1 MLYPKLFGFPATR
14 SRHPFDELSRM
25 RREMDRIMDSVINR
39 PTSATNA
46 GVYPAINV
54 SEDADHFYVRAELPG
69 VQTQNLDIQTTS
81 HSLTISGE
89 RKLDVEDQSSK
100 YHRRER
106 EGGHFS
112 RAFTLPK
119 EIDVERVE
127 ARLSNGMLTLQLPKA
142 ASAKPK
148 HIAIGS

>member
-1 MLYPKLFGFPATR
+1 MLYPRLFGLPATR
-14 SRHPFDELSRM
+14 SHHPFDEWSRM
-25 RREMDRIMDSVINR
+25 RREMDRIMDSVLNR
-39 PTSATNA
+39 PSSATHA

-69 VQTQNLDIQTTS
+69 VQVKDLDIQTTS

-89 RKLDVEDQSSK
+89 RKLDIEDQSSK

-106 EGGHFS
+106 EGGRFS

>member
-1 MLYPKLFGFPATR
+1 MLYPKLFGLPTTR

-25 RREMDRIMDSVINR
+25 RREMDRIMDSALNR
-39 PTSATNA
+39 SSIATNA
-46 GVYPAINV
+46 GVFPAINV

-69 VQTQNLDIQTTS
+69 VQAQDLDIQTTS
-81 HSLTISGE
+81 HNLTISGE
-89 RKLDVEDQSSK
+89 KKLAIEDESAK

-106 EGGHFS
+106 EGGRFS

-127 ARLSNGMLTLQLPKA
+127 ARLSNGTLSLQLPKA

-148 HIAIGS
+148 NIAIGS